1 MLFGN
6 SLEFFKVTLASPSS
20 IQCFTR
26 KIMMFH
32 MHDLQLVELDCRHRV
47 TPAASPHTG
56 TAQAKATGDCLG
68 PSWSALVSAC
78 LLNLSTSLKVISNL
92 ASLLFCSFGELLN
105 ETLDL
110 CLHYLFYISCL
121 LSAPIPINSSR
132 ADLCLI
138 CHTHSDTGVAPAKHL
153 ETFNCSRV

>member
-1 MLFGN
+1 MLSGN

-26 KIMMFH
+26 KITMFH
-32 MHDLQLVELDCRHRV
+32 IMHDLQLVELDCRHRV
-47 TPAASPHTG
+47 TPAASPQHRHSTG
-56 TAQAKATGDCLG
+56 QSHSGDCLG

-78 LLNLSTSLKVISNL
+78 LLNLSTLKVISNL
-92 ASLLFCSFGELLN
+92 VSLLFCSFGELLN

-110 CLHYLFYISCL
+110 CLHSCL
-121 LSAPIPINSSR
+121 LSAPWPYQLTHLEQIF
-132 ADLCLI
+132 CLI

-153 ETFNCSRV
+153 DTFNCS